1 MGDLPHGQFSGP
13 GTDTNKLGDSGQ
25 ITYTLRVKVSS
36 FEITHTEDP
45 TLWLCKGRVEG
56 AVAYLERA
64 HKTRDTQ
71 EHLKI

>member
-36 FEITHTEDP
+36 FEIKHTGGP
-45 TLWLCKGRVEG
+45 TLWLCKGRVG
-56 AVAYLERA
+56 AVAYLEKA
-64 HKTRDTQ
+64 HKMRDIQ